1 MRQSNL
7 VAAVDQL
14 LRDQRRGFAIVV
26 DAEDLLR
33 HVGHACG
40 NPTRGICPGRYLAEK
55 FLGGQYFMEGCGLQV
70 CVPIQVTGAA
80 RIAYGGASRTR
91 FMRQL
96 PSIRIHLAA
105 VFLLFFALVAVLGMF
120 NLLRLRNF
128 NLLSAE
134 VAEIWLPTMRAVGD
148 LNNYTSD
155 FRAIEGGNLLASD
168 AAGVAASEKN
178 MAGLDRSIAGSERAF
193 EAISH
198 DAAVANLYR
207 DFVARWAAYRVIVN
221 QMLELSRSGQ
231 KSAAL
236 AIYNGS
242 SRTAYDA
249 ASDTLGQLTDHAVA
263 DAKVA
268 SDRLRAA
275 YRQAVWLIGLA
286 MVIAGV
292 LVIAALIHTSRSISR
307 PLLVLADRMRRL
319 AASDTEVGIPETER
333 RDEIGEMA
341 KATVVF
347 RNNAIEL
354 MRSQR
359 TLAQQAAMLEEQLA
373 QEQRLA
379 LLQRNF
385 VSMASHEFRT
395 PLTIIDGHARRLEKT
410 REAVQPAEIG
420 ERAGKIRGAVLR
432 MTHLIDD
439 LLSSSRLIDGGVELY
454 FQPADLDLVALLKEV
469 CQLHREMVQGAE
481 ITEHFAAASIPM
493 AGDAKLLFQAFNNL
507 IANAVKYSL
516 GGRAIEVKVT
526 MSGGDVVVVVADRG
540 IGIPVCDL
548 VRVFERYCRGSNV
561 SGIVGPGVGLYLV
574 KMVVEL
580 HGGGIAV
587 DSQEGEGARF
597 TVSLPLK
604 ETTATKLWTPARLE
618 SYDTPATAPSLADNS
633 GEPQRAL
640 TDEQNEE

>member
-1 MRQSNL
+1 
-7 VAAVDQL
+7 
-14 LRDQRRGFAIVV
+14 
-26 DAEDLLR
+26 
-33 HVGHACG
+33 
-40 NPTRGICPGRYLAEK
+40 
-55 FLGGQYFMEGCGLQV
+55 
-70 CVPIQVTGAA
+70 
-80 RIAYGGASRTR
+80 
-91 FMRQL
+91 MRQL

-155 FRAIEGGNLLASD
+155 FRAIEGGNLLATD

-178 MAGLDRSIAGSERAF
+178 MAGLDRSIATSERAF

-198 DAAVANLYR
+198 DVAVANLYR
-207 DFVARWAAYRVIVN
+207 DFAARWAAYRVIVN

-275 YRQAVWLIGLA
+275 YRQAVWLIGIVML
-286 MVIAGV
+286 IAGV
-292 LVIAALIHTSRSISR
+292 MVVAALIHISRSISR

-319 AASDTEVGIPETER
+319 AASDTEVGIPGTER

-341 KATVVF
+341 KATIVF

-359 TLAQQAAMLEEQLA
+359 TLAQQAAVLEQQLA

-395 PLTIIDGHARRLEKT
+395 PLTIIDGHARRLDKT

-420 ERAGKIRGAVLR
+420 ERARKIRGAVLR
-432 MTHLIDD
+432 MTHLIDNM
-439 LLSSSRLIDGGVELY
+439 LNSSRLIDGGAELY
-454 FQPADLDLVALLKEV
+454 FQPAELDLVALLKEV
-469 CQLHREMVQGAE
+469 CQLHREMVPGAP
-481 ITEHFAAASIPM
+481 ITERFAVGSISI
-493 AGDAKLLFQAFNNL
+493 AGDAKLLFQMFSNL
-507 IANAVKYSL
+507 LGNAIKYSPA
-516 GGRAIEVKVT
+516 GGAIEVDATTCAHEVNVIVT
-526 MSGGDVVVVVADRG
+526 DRG
-540 IGIPVCDL
+540 IGIPAGDL
-548 VRVFERYCRGSNV
+548 VRLFERYHRGSNV
-561 SGIVGPGVGLYLV
+561 SGIVGTGVGLYLV

-580 HGGGIAV
+580 HGGRIAV
-587 DSQEGEGARF
+587 DSTEGEGSRF

-604 ETTATKLWTPARLE
+604 GAAAATLRPPVRMQ
-618 SYDTPATAPSLADNS
+618 SSGPPATAPSLSEQS
-633 GEPQRAL
+633 GGTQRAL
-640 TDEQNEE
+640 TDEQSEE